1 MKRELIG
8 NQFDKRKGEVLSEL
22 QRSECIKSLVVEPMT
37 RPDPPW
43 TERNWEKYAEILG
56 VQYPKQ
62 IAQHTEQWGTGRRQQ
77 YFAELDT
84 DTYAGRDF
92 FLDPDAGVATS
103 KARPQHVK
111 PQEILGL
118 LKAGNVVAVYQHRS
132 RDQSADQRVRAVADV
147 LHQLQPSID
156 CLGLAHEDQKSAML
170 FLSMLP
176 KRLDDIA
183 ACLEGLPLRGSLSRF
198 PPDRRLLTRVCLSN
212 YKSIAT
218 CDVALPQI
226 AFLVGPN
233 GSGKSN
239 FLDALRFIADAFSS
253 NLDHALRIRGG
264 IDLVQRK
271 PHKGSEP
278 FGMRLHLELPAC
290 RGWYALTIGAKGEF
304 GYEVRREECHL
315 VQRENSCK
323 HFFRVERGKVVDA
336 SVSDAP
342 KAEADRLYL
351 VTVSGL
357 KAFRSAFDALAG
369 MRSSN
374 PIPDRIRPIQPPASA
389 RSLHRDGS
397 NLASV
402 LGSLEK
408 RSPSFKTRID
418 QYLGSIVPGIAKTGR
433 WPKDTDETIEFWQD
447 VGDGRKPFRLPAS
460 SMSDGTLRT
469 LGILL
474 ALFQGAAA
482 GEPERQL
489 VGIEEPEAALHP
501 AAAEVLMDAIREAAL
516 HVQVLVTSHSAELLE
531 GVPAESIIAV
541 TADHGT
547 ALLGSLN
554 GVARSALR
562 ERLFTAGE
570 FLRMDQLSPEKSGSH
585 KPTSLD
591 LFDIES

>member
-1 MKRELIG
+1 MNCEHIG
-8 NQFDKRKGEVLSEL
+8 NEFDKFKGAVFCKL
-22 QRSECIKSLVVEPMT
+22 QRSGCIKGLVVEPMT
-37 RPDPPW
+37 RLDPPYPPW
-43 TERNWEKYAEILG
+43 AEKDWGKYAEILG
-56 VQYPKQ
+56 VQDREQ

-77 YFAELDT
+77 YFTELDS
-84 DTYAGRDF
+84 YAGRDF
-92 FLDPDAGVATS
+92 FLDPDEGVATG
-103 KARPQHVK
+103 KAKPKHVK

-118 LKAGNVVAVYQHRS
+118 LKEENVVAVYQHRS
-132 RDQSADQRVRAVADV
+132 RDQSAEKRVRAVADA

-170 FLSMLP
+170 FLSMQP
-176 KRLDDIA
+176 NRLDDIA
-183 ACLEGLPLRGSLSRF
+183 ACLEGYGLLRRF
-198 PPDRRLLTRVCLSN
+198 APDRRLLTRVCLWN

-239 FLDALRFIADAFSS
+239 FLDALRFIADALSS

-264 IDLVQRK
+264 IDLVQRT
-271 PHKGSEP
+271 PRKGSEP
-278 FGMRLHLELPAC
+278 FGMRLDVELPMY
-290 RGWYALTIGAKGEF
+290 RGWYALTIGAKGDF
-304 GYEVRREECHL
+304 GYEIRREECRL
-315 VQRENSCK
+315 VQRENGRK

-336 SVSDAP
+336 PVSGAP

-418 QYLGSIVPGIAKTGR
+418 QYLGSIVPGVAKTGR
-433 WPKDTDETIEFWQD
+433 WPKDTDETIEFWQA
-447 VGDGRKPFRLPAS
+447 VGDGQKPFRLPAS

-482 GEPERQL
+482 GETERQL

-531 GVPAESIIAV
+531 GVPVESIIAV
-541 TADHGT
+541 AADHGT
-547 ALLGSLN
+547 TLLGPVDE
-554 GVARSALR
+554 VARSALR
-562 ERLFTAGE
+562 DRLFTAGE
-570 FLRMDQLSPEKSGSH
+570 FLRMDQLGPT
-585 KPTSLD
+585 KPDCQQATWLN

>member
-1 MKRELIG
+1 
-8 NQFDKRKGEVLSEL
+8 
-22 QRSECIKSLVVEPMT
+22 
-37 RPDPPW
+37 
-43 TERNWEKYAEILG
+43 
-56 VQYPKQ
+56 
-62 IAQHTEQWGTGRRQQ
+62 
-77 YFAELDT
+77 
-84 DTYAGRDF
+84 
-92 FLDPDAGVATS
+92 
-103 KARPQHVK
+103 
-111 PQEILGL
+111 
-118 LKAGNVVAVYQHRS
+118 
-132 RDQSADQRVRAVADV
+132 
-147 LHQLQPSID
+147 
-156 CLGLAHEDQKSAML
+156 ML

-239 FLDALRFIADAFSS
+239 FLDALRFIADALSS

-315 VQRENSCK
+315 VQRKNSRK

-501 AAAEVLMDAIREAAL
+501 AAAEVLMDAIREATL

-547 ALLGSLN
+547 TLLGSLN

>member
-1 MKRELIG
+1 MKREHIG
-8 NQFDKRKGEVLSEL
+8 NEFDGFKGAVFCKL
-22 QRSECIKSLVVEPMT
+22 QRSGCIKGLVVEPMT

-43 TERNWEKYAEILG
+43 TEKDWEKYAEILG
-56 VQYPKQ
+56 VQDREQ
-62 IAQHTEQWGTGRRQQ
+62 IAQHTEQWGTRRRQQ
-77 YFAELDT
+77 YFAELDP
-84 DTYAGRDF
+84 YAGRDF
-92 FLDPDAGVATS
+92 FLDPDAGVATG
-103 KARPQHVK
+103 KAKPEHVK

-118 LKAGNVVAVYQHRS
+118 LKEENVVAVYQHQS
-132 RDQSADQRVRAVADV
+132 WGQSANQRVQAVADA
-147 LHQLQPSID
+147 LHQLQPSTD

-170 FLSMLP
+170 FLSMQP
-176 KRLDDIA
+176 NRLDDIA
-183 ACLEGLPLRGSLSRF
+183 VCLEGYGLLRRF
-198 PPDRRLLTRVCLSN
+198 PPDRRLLTRVCLWN

-218 CDVALPQI
+218 CDVTLPQI

-239 FLDALRFIADAFSS
+239 FLDALRFIADALSS

-264 IDLVQRK
+264 LDLVQRT
-271 PHKGSEP
+271 PRKGSEP
-278 FGMRLHLELPAC
+278 FGMRLHVELPTY
-290 RGWYALTIGAKGEF
+290 RGWYALTIGAKGDF
-304 GYEVRREECHL
+304 GYEIRREECRLIH
-315 VQRENSCK
+315 RGNGRK

-336 SVSDAP
+336 SISDAP
-342 KAEADRLYL
+342 MAEADRLYL

-433 WPKDTDETIEFWQD
+433 WPKDADETIEFWQD
-447 VGDGRKPFRLPAS
+447 VGDGQKPFRLPAS

-482 GEPERQL
+482 GETERQL

-516 HVQVLVTSHSAELLE
+516 HVQVLVTSHGAELLE
-531 GVPAESIIAV
+531 GVPVESIIAV
-541 TADHGT
+541 TADHGI
-547 ALLGSLN
+547 ALLGPVDE
-554 GVARSALR
+554 VARSALR
-562 ERLFTAGE
+562 DRLFTAGE
-570 FLRMDQLSPEKSGSH
+570 FLRMDQLGPT
-585 KPTSLD
+585 KPDCQQATWLN